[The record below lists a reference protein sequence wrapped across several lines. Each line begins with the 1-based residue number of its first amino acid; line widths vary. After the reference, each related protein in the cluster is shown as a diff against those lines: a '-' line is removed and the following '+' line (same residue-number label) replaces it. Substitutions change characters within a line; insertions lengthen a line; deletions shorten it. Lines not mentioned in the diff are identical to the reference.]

1 MPLLI
6 RKQEEGYLFPHV
18 DELDDSEPELQPIA
32 TINFIT
38 RSRNYDQA
46 AASDEQTKNTS
57 GNSSPKSTTTKIDN
71 TRLRVVTG
79 SNPTSSSTNKLSRGN
94 RYVITLTDYLSKFAF
109 VKAVKINS
117 AQEAADFFLDV
128 CYHCGAPS
136 KLITDQGSH
145 FVAELTRAIIESCN
159 TTHILATP
167 HHPTSNAQTERFNTT
182 FAPALSKLTSD
193 QTLDW
198 DEFLQHVIYAYNTSK
213 HTTTSLTPIQ
223 IMFTRENQLIMDPKK
238 MKISLMKPNEYY
250 EKAKQSRVLFFNHV
264 KLNIKH
270 QLVKTRHDKNRPDP
284 KYVKGDLVLVRVIIR
299 TSKFQEKFEGP
310 YRITN
315 QIGSVTFIVKI
326 ENLDNDENTNYT
338 KQVTT
343 ADMKHIFSFEVV

>member
-1 MPLLI
+1 MFL
-6 RKQEEGYLFPHV
+6 YH
-18 DELDDSEPELQPIA
+18 DHH
-32 TINFIT
+32 
-38 RSRNYDQA
+38 
-46 AASDEQTKNTS
+46 
-57 GNSSPKSTTTKIDN
+57 TTTH
-71 TRLRVVTG
+71 RG
-79 SNPTSSSTNKLSRGN
+79 SNKTSHKLINKYYWPNMHVAINEYIKACEKCTRYNYIRTKRLGKMNIIPTPNKVMNL
-94 RYVITLTDYLSKFAF
+94 L
-109 VKAVKINS
+109 AVKINS

-270 QLVKTRHDKNRPDP
+270 LHQLVKTRHDKNRPDP

-315 QIGSVTFIVKI
+315 QIGSATFIVKI